1 VKHGCKNIG
10 VHDFPLIG
18 LGFCTVI
25 FPRDQPIHL
34 IDAYTGAIRCSYR
47 AYDSVDAVEAAQCV
61 SFTNDGQKIFAGFNR
76 CIKIFHTSQPGRDC
90 SDVLYMGT
98 TKRSNDGQKGIVSA
112 IAFPSSATTNIF
124 AVGTY
129 AGSIFLY
136 DDRVATGNGNPSGII
151 LSNLGIPVVEGQ
163 GNHKKNGW
171 NQLSKQSNMAVEE
184 ENIFAAAKNR
194 WFQQIGRRGIT
205 QLKFLSSDDNI
216 LFSASRKSN
225 AVVSWDMR
233 MLGSA
238 YQGRSSAGLAS
249 YERDGDTNQKLQF
262 DTDEERN
269 RLFVGSRD
277 KCVNIY
283 DISTKKIISKI
294 SGLSD
299 AANGVSYSR
308 SNKMLAVSIG
318 ARSFP
323 TVEDYDDDSLSA
335 LSSFVAP
342 PGFLD
347 LYMTI

>member
-1 VKHGCKNIG
+1 
-10 VHDFPLIG
+10 
-18 LGFCTVI
+18 
-25 FPRDQPIHL
+25 L
-34 IDAYTGAIRCSYR
+34 IDAYNGAIRCSYR

-90 SDVLYMGT
+90 SDVLYMGR
-98 TKRSNDGQKGIVSA
+98 TKRSSDGQKGIVSA
-112 IAFPSSATTNIF
+112 IAFPTSTRTNMF

-151 LSNLGIPVVEGQ
+151 VSNMGIPVVEGQ
-163 GNHKKNGW
+163 SSDKNYER
-171 NQLSKQSNMAVEE
+171 NKRSKQSNMAIEE

-205 QLKFLSSDDNI
+205 QLKFLSSNDSI

-225 AVVSWDMR
+225 AVVSWDIR
-233 MLGSA
+233 MLGST
-238 YQGRSSAGLAS
+238 YRSRPSAGLAS

-262 DTDEERN
+262 DMDEERN

-283 DISTKKIISKI
+283 DISSKKIVSKI
-294 SGLSD
+294 SGFSD
-299 AANGVSYSR
+299 AANGVSYSH

-323 TVEDYDDDSLSA
+323 TVEDYDSDSLSA
-335 LSSFVAP
+335 SSSFFAS
-342 PGFLD
+342 PGVLD
-347 LYMTI
+347 LYMTE